1 MRHRQFELGGERPA
15 SAGSYETLLVEATI
29 EPGVPV
35 GRHTHPG
42 MNPPILG
49 RRFRASHTRSTDP
62 HAQSRRCLP
71 NTAPKRPMRVES
83 RATPSPEFLSPMLWR
98 RGNPSHLRP
107 DHLRVGRSFV
117 CRVVLA
123 DHLAA
128 RVCAPAALGT
138 CHRELA
144 GSRRRRHDKSHHG
157 NRLATATVAG
167 EAAQLPTS
175 SRGTSCHRTQR
186 ARYPTPRIGHPLSAK
201 EAERTLRSGLQVT
214 WTICGQTC
222 RSGGAIFR

>member
-1 MRHRQFELGGERPA
+1 
-15 SAGSYETLLVEATI
+15 
-29 EPGVPV
+29 
-35 GRHTHPG
+35 
-42 MNPPILG
+42 
-49 RRFRASHTRSTDP
+49 
-62 HAQSRRCLP
+62 
-71 NTAPKRPMRVES
+71 MRVE
-83 RATPSPEFLSPMLWR
+83 RLATPRPEFLSPMLWR
-98 RGNPSHLRP
+98 RENPSHLQP

-222 RSGGAIFR
+222 RSGGAICHSVGQAAPNAALCRELLRGACRVYARGAPDHTAIGRQVGHSSPLQAQNRRHLASVAYSEVARHGR

>member
-1 MRHRQFELGGERPA
+1 MPSKYR
-15 SAGSYETLLVEATI
+15 
-29 EPGVPV
+29 
-35 GRHTHPG
+35 
-42 MNPPILG
+42 
-49 RRFRASHTRSTDP
+49 
-62 HAQSRRCLP
+62 
-71 NTAPKRPMRVES
+71 PKRPMRVES

-186 ARYPTPRIGHPLSAK
+186 ARYPTPRIGHPLSAN